1 MKASNLLLASA
12 LVLGSTAIAF
22 AQVPAGAPAGGGAG
36 GARGGAMRAAC
47 GNDIQTLCAGKQ
59 GPEIRQCMM
68 DNQSKLSDSCKA
80 AMAQGRGAGAPPP
93 GR

>member
-1 MKASNLLLASA
+1 MKLSNLALVSA
-12 LVLGSTAIAF
+12 LLLGAATTAF
-22 AQVPAGAPAGGGAG
+22 AQAPAGAPAGGG
-36 GARGGAMRAAC
+36 RGAMRAAC

-68 DNQSKLSDSCKA
+68 DNQSKLSDGCKA
-80 AMAQGRGAGAPPP
+80 AMANMQGRGPAP

>member
-12 LVLGSTAIAF
+12 LVLATTVAVF
-22 AQVPAGAPAGGGAG
+22 AQAPAGAPAGGG

-47 GNDIQTLCAGKQ
+47 GTDIQTLCAGKQ

-68 DNQSKLSDSCKA
+68 DNQAKLSDGCKA
-80 AMAQGRGAGAPPP
+80 AMAAAPAGPPP
-93 GR
+93 AGR